1 MAPMLR
7 RCHVVLAA
15 LLASVVFAAACG
27 GDDAPD
33 GDAGSIAGVGG
44 RVLMTL
50 DGPLVGAD
58 VSIDHLDF
66 QGATPTINV
75 HVGDVTTD
83 GTGYFHIGTG
93 TKSGYFLIT
102 TRGGQFKD
110 YATGQAIVLDATD
123 ELTAILY
130 TDSLEDLTTGLVTP
144 VAHLAHKLIV
154 ARTAAGTDA
163 TLIAS
168 HTLVNEHL
176 DAHFGGLAWERGTV
190 GDLSV
195 AAPSP
200 TADVRAAFIL
210 AAWSLIAQDIATAA
224 GSTAQE
230 INPYTLAID
239 LGRDLGAPPFDGN
252 DSNERASGTGV
263 QFGACP
269 AAPGACV
276 PMGTCDLGDCRSKC
290 DAYANTT
297 RTVMATWLA
306 NVINDSEHNQT
317 GLTSADTLS
326 FVRAVASNAD
336 PVLFGSAC
344 VDVEGVDLEPPT
356 FTWGA
361 TPIDGAVVRGAATWT
376 VTASDNVDPA
386 PVVTWLGGLPDT
398 DGTASGAATTIDTT
412 LAADGPRSVT
422 AHAVDESGNANDET
436 RMIVADNTAPALTVA
451 PAGFLPD
458 GPTWW
463 TALDAPHLTG
473 TVTDAHGPITVE
485 ARILGAL
492 IVSATFP
499 SGAWDLALPAGSI
512 VAAGSTVV
520 VRAVDLVGNAT
531 VDGAATSPFL
541 RVDGAAP
548 MLTWATTGL
557 TPLGADYWAT
567 TATPTLT
574 GTVTDANLASV
585 IASWPGGSATATV
598 AGTAWSVLLPGLD
611 LAGRDVTITATDRA
625 GNTAALVRHLRADT
639 TPPIAGFGV
648 TTVMQENHDTI
659 EFSTTTVGGLRTY
672 NPTHNHATA
681 FPTSLGAA
689 TACDASAPLV
699 VKFAYLLDQTPPY
712 VTESG
717 GTDAGGGNSLK
728 WQLDPSDDGVG
739 LASARYRVVRVDS
752 GAVIIDWTPLAA
764 PTPTLVRLYRNGPAG
779 AVALG
784 AAQGLLRIE
793 FEATDRLTRTV
804 AASRCW
810 RQTLLPAPITLGAA
824 ADATT
829 ATAGKLALASLNLN
843 TAGSPVSSMMNTMN
857 GGAGLYEFPIYNPT
871 RETVYLSID
880 VSRTATGRYAK
891 TYYNGKWIYH
901 DVTTNYSCSAV
912 GTTGDWEPDYD
923 LANCANAAPT
933 GGSSALV
940 SIGATPIAADQYSVR
955 MWAST
960 DAPGATLTELTQ
972 CAGCSTTPAAADP
985 RTRVTVA
992 IPPRGAADAPPV
1004 KVWIMPTLR
1013 PSTNYEPGGSATE
1026 FSGGG
1031 VELTGA
1037 TTATLNQCVQWNLPI
1052 PYTGA
1057 AQPTY
1062 RCTRTRQ
1069 FQQVRYLKSI
1079 TITGILAATPA
1090 SAFTGLDGAT
1100 TAQPDHLSGTNNRR
1114 EYPVGDPAWATTEMT
1129 EPPSL

>member
-1 MAPMLR
+1 
-7 RCHVVLAA
+7 LAA
-15 LLASVVFAAACG
+15 LLASVVLAAACG

-44 RVLMTL
+44 RVLVTL

-66 QGATPTINV
+66 QGATPMVNV

-144 VAHLAHKLIV
+144 IAHLAHKLIV

-168 HTLVNEHL
+168 HALVNEHL

-252 DSNERASGTGV
+252 DANERASGTGV

-297 RTVMATWLA
+297 RTVLATWLA

-336 PVLFGSAC
+336 PVLFGAAC

-361 TPIDGAVVRGAATWT
+361 TPADGAVVRGAATWT
-376 VTASDNVDPA
+376 VAASDNVDPA

-398 DGTASGAATTIDTT
+398 DGAPSGAATTIDTT

-422 AHAVDESGNANDET
+422 AHAVDESGNADET
-436 RMIVADNTAPALTVA
+436 RMIVADNTAPALTVDSD
-451 PAGFLPD
+451 GFLPD
-458 GPTWW
+458 ASTWW

-485 ARILGAL
+485 ARILGA
-492 IVSATFP
+492 VVASATFP

-520 VRAVDLVGNAT
+520 VRAVDAVGNAT
-531 VDGAATSPFL
+531 VDSAATSPFL
-541 RVDGAAP
+541 RVDSAAP
-548 MLTWATTGL
+548 TLTWESTTAGL
-557 TPLGADYWAT
+557 TLLGADYWAT
-567 TATPTLT
+567 TATPTLS

-625 GNTAALVRHLRADT
+625 GNTAVLVRHLRADT
-639 TPPIAGFGV
+639 TPPVAGFGT
-648 TTVMQENHDTI
+648 TTVMKEDGDTLD
-659 EFSTTTVGGLRTY
+659 FSSTIVGGLRTY
-672 NPTHNHATA
+672 NPQHNHATA
-681 FPTSLGAA
+681 AAVTLGPA
-689 TACDASAPLV
+689 TACDASAPSV
-699 VKFAYLLDQTPPY
+699 VKFAYLLDESPPY
-712 VTESG
+712 ATESG
-717 GTDAGGGNSLK
+717 GGPTDGGKNPLK
-728 WQLDPSDDGVG
+728 WQLDPADDGVG
-739 LASARYRVVRVDS
+739 LASARYRVVRVDT
-752 GAVIIDWTPLAA
+752 GALVINWVTLAA
-764 PTPTLVRLYRNGPAG
+764 PTPTLVRLYRNGTAG

-784 AAQGLLRIE
+784 AAQGLLRID
-793 FEATDRLTRTV
+793 FEATDRLMRTV

-810 RQTLLPAPITLGAA
+810 NQKLLPAPITIGTAGA
-824 ADATT
+824 ATT
-829 ATAGKLALASLNLN
+829 ATAGKLALAGLNLS
-843 TAGSPVSSMMNTMN
+843 TAGSPVSSMTNILN

-880 VSRTATGRYAK
+880 VSRTMAGRYA
-891 TYYNGKWIYH
+891 TTFYSGKWIYR
-901 DVTTNYSCSAV
+901 DVTTNYDCGAV
-912 GTTGDWEPDYD
+912 GSAGDWEPD
-923 LANCANAAPT
+923 LSRPNCDNAAPPP
-933 GGSSALV
+933 GNSMLQRSGMDPLP
-940 SIGATPIAADQYSVR
+940 ILATDYSVR
-955 MWAST
+955 MWAGT
-960 DAPGATLTELTQ
+960 DDVASTLTELTQ
-972 CAGCSTTPAAADP
+972 CAGCSVTPAGADP
-985 RTRVTVA
+985 RTRITVA

-1013 PSTNYEPGGSATE
+1013 PSTNYQPGGSATE
-1026 FSGGG
+1026 FSGAGL
-1031 VELTGA
+1031 ELTGA
-1037 TTATLNQCVQWNLPI
+1037 STSTFNQCVQWNLPI
-1052 PYTGA
+1052 PYTFA

-1079 TITGILAATPA
+1079 AITSIGQLN
-1090 SAFTGLDGAT
+1090 SYAFTGLDGAST
-1100 TAQPDHLSGTNNRR
+1100 VQPEHLPGTDNRKQYTVQ
-1114 EYPVGDPAWATTEMT
+1114 EPAWNTIEAT